1 MEFQEYPNTSETGFA
16 SVYNISEWDEDEARQ
31 AFSMTNIQYSYGG
44 SGTTRIVKNCD
55 FFPGFEVSK
64 EERKCL
70 SIKMCEFASKE
81 LDVSHTSVDFNSL
94 SFKNTLNA
102 DEKFHEKTTLW

>member
-1 MEFQEYPNTSETGFA
+1 
-16 SVYNISEWDEDEARQ
+16 
-31 AFSMTNIQYSYGG
+31 MTNIQYSYGG
-44 SGTTRIVKNCD
+44 SGTTCIVKNCD

-81 LDVSHTSVDFNSL
+81 LDVQWGIKSQWSDLFFEH
-94 SFKNTLNA
+94 
-102 DEKFHEKTTLW
+102 

>member
-1 MEFQEYPNTSETGFA
+1 MEFQKYPNTSETDFA
-16 SVYNISEWDEDEARQ
+16 SVYNVSGWDEDEARQ

-44 SGTTRIVKNCD
+44 GGTTRIVKICD

-70 SIKMCEFASKE
+70 SVKMCEFASKE
-81 LDVSHTSVDFNSL
+81 LDVSHTSVNFNSL
-94 SFKNTLNA
+94 FFKNTLDI
-102 DEKFHEKTTLW
+102 DEKITLW